1 MQASPRPVAASRHQR
16 PRLDPEKSQP
26 GLRCCCG
33 WVRRKGRPDGVA
45 RMTQW
50 SSHLYPGLFESWQ
63 NLCRTVERHWIWPQR
78 LRGISA
84 GSPTNL
90 GVPWRLCT
98 WLSLG
103 ISAPCGGSEH
113 LPHGAVSWGS
123 ERLQLVEWDV
133 CHVRERPVRER
144 NANSKMCCRFANSW
158 ALHSISGVFSQP
170 LAVHEAENTPS
181 CGIWVILSAAG
192 ALVCCG
198 TSGCLFLC
206 FDPSL
211 IIQTLFL
218 T

>member
-1 MQASPRPVAASRHQR
+1 MHASPRPVAASRHQR

-33 WVRRKGRPDGVA
+33 WVKRKGRPAGEA
-45 RMTQW
+45 RMIQW

-63 NLCRTVERHWIWPQR
+63 NLCRIVERHWIWPHR
-78 LRGISA
+78 LGGISA

-98 WLSLG
+98 WLTLG
-103 ISAPCGGSEH
+103 ISAPHGGSEH
-113 LPHGAVSWGS
+113 LPHGTVSWGS

-133 CHVRERPVRER
+133 CYVRDGPVWKR
-144 NANSKMCCRFANSW
+144 NTNSKMCCRSANSW
-158 ALHSISGVFSQP
+158 ALHSISGVFFQP
-170 LAVHEAENTPS
+170 LAVHEAKNTPS

-211 IIQTLFL
+211 LIQTLFL

>member
-1 MQASPRPVAASRHQR
+1 
-16 PRLDPEKSQP
+16 
-26 GLRCCCG
+26 
-33 WVRRKGRPDGVA
+33 
-45 RMTQW
+45 MTQW

-63 NLCRTVERHWIWPQR
+63 NLCSIVERHWIWPQR
-78 LRGISA
+78 LGGISA

-90 GVPWRLCT
+90 GVPWQLCT

-103 ISAPCGGSEH
+103 ISAPHGGSEH
-113 LPHGAVSWGS
+113 LPDPVGVSWGS

-133 CHVRERPVRER
+133 CYVREGPVWKR

-158 ALHSISGVFSQP
+158 ALHSISGVFFQP
-170 LAVHEAENTPS
+170 LAVHDAENTPS
-181 CGIWVILSAAG
+181 RGIWVILSASG

-198 TSGCLFLC
+198 TLGCLFSC

-211 IIQTLFL
+211 LIQTLFL